1 MKKQSQV
8 YLLIMNSVFWS
19 ESVLVKWIYWSFGN
33 KIRQFVRSLMNCCST
48 MNRIMRSFSNDVW

>member
-19 ESVLVKWIYWSFGN
+19 ESVLVKWIYWSFVN
-33 KIRQFVRSLMNCCST
+33 KIRQFEQNHEEL
-48 MNRIMRSFSNDVW
+48 F

>member
-1 MKKQSQV
+1 MKKQSQIYV
-8 YLLIMNSVFWS
+8 LIMNS

-33 KIRQFVRSLMNCCST
+33 KIRQFVRSLMNCCSS

>member
-1 MKKQSQV
+1 MKKQSQI
-8 YLLIMNSVFWS
+8 YLLIMNS

-33 KIRQFVRSLMNCCST
+33 KIRQFVWSLMNCCSS